1 MLLRNAK
8 QFLVLGAFVLF
19 GLPFTSVPAQSNT
32 DDQVKVIQL
41 SPSGYEQGVSIAF
54 SPDGDQIAVGGSSGV
69 YLFNFNSLSRE
80 SFIETESWARSIV
93 YAPDGQSLFA
103 GLFDGSVRQW
113 QLSSEKQLQVFE
125 NHVGWV
131 RSVVISNDGNI
142 LATVGDDQSIHLWD
156 LQKGTLKLTINDLA
170 GPRVLALSPDGE
182 ILAVGLQDAHILL
195 LQVSD
200 GSIIKT
206 LSGHTDWVRSL
217 AFSPDGKKLASG
229 AFDATARIW
238 DVESGQTDFVLSDH
252 QSSVL
257 GLDFSPDGT
266 MLATGSVDTT
276 VKLWNVYDGSLLRT
290 LIGHADFVYAVAFS
304 PDGHSLASTS
314 SDNTARVWVLDAP
327 QPQNLHEPS
336 TPSDCRLCHHP
347 RGLNAP
353 PRVIQISCEACHANG
368 IGMNWCPFFPRS
380 SQAVSPIASSPLL
393 GPVGVPVVAENVAVY
408 INYPTNGETLY
419 SNGKNLSPAFVK
431 GHVFSNGE
439 TEIAVQ
445 LEIWSDETLAG
456 MLLTKPDQDGNF
468 TFKIALNPDGSL
480 IVAGA
485 KAADPDCSSCH
496 EDFESQAFFPD
507 GQVHF
512 VVTAVTSS
520 GEKAQDERW
529 ITVDTSGSAE
539 LDVLVLDE
547 ETGSPIPHLP
557 VHASTILYE
566 WRDRYS
572 NQVTNME
579 GIAQLSL
586 EALSQSATQYEIS
599 IPPSALGGYLYES
612 VEPVQLEL
620 APGVTSHAPIT
631 IHVHKMRGQISG
643 EISGAQLSEPLDVW
657 AVHLPDGTFQK
668 TSIENN
674 AFAFDELPSG
684 KYQVF
689 IDPAIEQLGY
699 QVEALHID
707 LTKKAQASVN
717 LNLVETKLSRVIGN
731 VRDENG
737 NSLPF
742 GWITTASGQTVVLNP
757 TSGMYTLS
765 KQDSAKTT
773 LTLDVPGYYSQ
784 ARVAEKSTSAL
795 DFDLVM
801 RPETQ
806 IQAWGNGEII
816 LPPETD
822 FEENSAGIT
831 LNSGWIWGQN
841 ETADALLLQV
851 ADIQIKLMR
860 GTFAV
865 EYSPSQGGWIYVSDG
880 EAILQTNDGQ
890 EVSVA
895 NGQMAA
901 LSEQFAP
908 IAVPFEEAVF
918 LNLNSQVESALP
930 HKWEPSL
937 EAQIR
942 DRLARIGI
950 NIAQF
955 VTFVTYS
962 LVLIVIATFSIR
974 AIYSTWKRVK
984 TTNH

>member
-1 MLLRNAK
+1 MLLRNAR
-8 QFLVLGAFVLF
+8 QILVLGAFVLF
-19 GLPFTSVPAQSNT
+19 GLPFSRFPAQSNS
-32 DDQVKVIQL
+32 DDQVKIIQL

-54 SPDGDQIAVGGSSGV
+54 SPNGNQIAVGGSSGV
-69 YLFNFNSLSRE
+69 YLFDFNSLSRE
-80 SFIETESWARSIV
+80 SFIETESWARSIA

-113 QLSSEKQLQVFE
+113 QLSNKEQLQVFE

-131 RSVVISNDGNI
+131 RSVVVSKDGNI
-142 LATVGDDQSIHLWD
+142 LATVADDQSIHLWD
-156 LQKGTLKLTINDLA
+156 LQGGALKLTINDLA
-170 GPRVLALSPDGE
+170 RPRVLALSPNGE

-200 GSIIKT
+200 GSLIKT

-266 MLATGSVDTT
+266 TLATGSVDTT
-276 VKLWNVYDGSLLRT
+276 VKLWNVDDGILLRT

-304 PDGHSLASTS
+304 PDGRSLASTS
-314 SDNTARVWVLDAP
+314 SDNTARVWDLDAP
-327 QPQNLHEPS
+327 QPQNLPEPS

-380 SQAVSPIASSPLL
+380 SQAFSPIASSPLL
-393 GPVGVPVVAENVAVY
+393 GPVGVPVVADDVAVY

-419 SNGKNLSPAFVK
+419 SNEKNLSPAFVK

-445 LEIWSDETLAG
+445 LEIWSGETLAG
-456 MLLTKPDQDGNF
+456 TLLTKPDQDGNF
-468 TFKIALNPDGSL
+468 TFKIAINPGGAL

-496 EDFESQAFFPD
+496 EDFESQAFFPN

-512 VVTAVTSS
+512 VVTAITVS
-520 GEKAQDERW
+520 GETAQDERW
-529 ITVDTSGSAE
+529 ITVDTSGSADLE
-539 LDVLVLDE
+539 VLVVDE
-547 ETGSPIPHLP
+547 ETGSPVPHLP
-557 VHASTILYE
+557 IHASTILYE
-566 WRDRYS
+566 WRNRYS
-572 NQVTNME
+572 NQVTDMD
-579 GIAQLSL
+579 GLAKLSL
-586 EALSQSATQYEIS
+586 EALSQSATPYEIS
-599 IPPSALGGYLYES
+599 IPPSSLGGYLYES

-620 APGVTSHAPIT
+620 APGATSHAPIT
-631 IHVHKMRGQISG
+631 IRVQKMRGQIHG

-657 AVHLPDGTFQK
+657 AVHLPDGAFQK
-668 TSIENN
+668 TSIEDN
-674 AFAFDELPSG
+674 AFVFDELPNG
-684 KYQVF
+684 EYQVF

-699 QVEALHID
+699 QAEALHID
-707 LTKKAQASVN
+707 LAKKAQASVN
-717 LNLVETKLSRVIGN
+717 LNLIATNVSRVIGN

-742 GWITTASGQTVVLNP
+742 GWITTASGQTGVLNP

-765 KQDSAKTT
+765 KLDSARTT

-806 IQAWGNGEII
+806 TRAWGTGEII

-831 LNSGWIWGQN
+831 LHSGWMWGQN
-841 ETADALLLQV
+841 KTEDTLLLQV
-851 ADIQIKLMR
+851 AGLQIQLMR

-865 EYSPSQGGWIYVSDG
+865 EYSPLQGGWLYVSDG

-890 EVSVA
+890 EVRVTS
-895 NGQMAA
+895 GQMTA

-918 LNLNSQVESALP
+918 IHLNSRGESVLP

-950 NIAQF
+950 NIAQSI
-955 VTFVTYS
+955 TFVTYS
-962 LVLIVIATFSIR
+962 LVLIVIVTFSIW
-974 AIYSTWKRVK
+974 AIYSAWKRAK
-984 TTNH
+984 TVNH